1 MEDQI
6 LHYDTFNG
14 VKARIMSNIKVNME
28 LIESFKRD
36 IERNPENKDDW
47 GETIAILNAEIK
59 QDVQNLIAL
68 KRERIRKQLGD
79 DEVYERKLQT
89 TEG

>member
-28 LIESFKRD
+28 LIKSFKRD

>member
-28 LIESFKRD
+28 LIESFKRG
-36 IERNPENKDDW
+36 IERNPEYKDDW
-47 GETIAILNAEIK
+47 GETIELLNAEIK